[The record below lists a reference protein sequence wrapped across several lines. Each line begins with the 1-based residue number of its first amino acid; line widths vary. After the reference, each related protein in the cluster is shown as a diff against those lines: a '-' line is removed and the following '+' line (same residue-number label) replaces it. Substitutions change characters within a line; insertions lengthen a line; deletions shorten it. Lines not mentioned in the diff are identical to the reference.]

1 MASIAPRLGMAGP
14 VPDDARREDRLTTT
28 VDRAM
33 HVGEGAVY
41 AVVGLLLVIAAVL
54 TLVAVGYE
62 LFHQI
67 EHGTL
72 DAVTAALDGFL
83 LVFILVEL
91 LGAVRATV
99 RERKLVAEPFLV
111 VGMIASIKEIVVASL
126 EAGDLE
132 GEAFTDS
139 LQEVGVLGVVVLL
152 LGLTSFLVR
161 RKEREPEER

>member
-1 MASIAPRLGMAGP
+1 
-14 VPDDARREDRLTTT
+14 VPAHEDDDRPTDLI
-28 VDRAM
+28 DRAM

-41 AVVGLLLVIAAVL
+41 AVVGVLLMVAAVL
-54 TLVAVGYE
+54 TLVAVAYE
-62 LFHQI
+62 LVDQLDK
-67 EHGTL
+67 GTL
-72 DAVTAALDGFL
+72 DAVTAALDGLL

-111 VGMIASIKEIVVASL
+111 VGIIASIKEIVVVSL
-126 EAGDLE
+126 KAGDLKGDE
-132 GEAFTDS
+132 FTDS
-139 LQEVGVLGVVVLL
+139 MTEVGVLAGAILL

>member
-1 MASIAPRLGMAGP
+1 M
-14 VPDDARREDRLTTT
+14 PDETADHDRPTDWI
-28 VDRAM
+28 DRAM
-33 HVGEGAVY
+33 HVGEGVVY
-41 AVVGLLLVIAAVL
+41 AVVGVLLVVAAGM

-62 LFHQI
+62 LFN
-67 EHGTL
+67 ELDKGTL
-72 DAVTAALDGFL
+72 DAVTAALDGLL

-111 VGMIASIKEIVVASL
+111 VGIIASIKEIVVASL
-126 EAGDLE
+126 KAGDLRGDAHTE
-132 GEAFTDS
+132 S
-139 LQEVGVLGVVVLL
+139 MVEVGVLAGVTLL